1 MHFIEH
7 LIHVYGLVAV
17 ALVVGLECVGFPLPG
32 ETALLGAAIYAGT
45 KHDLNIV
52 AVIVTAAIAAIV
64 GRVLGYMLG
73 RVFGYWLLLRY
84 GGYVRMNEARIKLGQ
99 YLFLRHGGKIVF
111 LAQFV
116 PVLRT
121 FAGIFA
127 GANMMPWRDF
137 LYANVTGSIMW
148 SVSYGYAAYALG
160 RQFERLQGPV
170 VIVIARAHR
179 RGFIVGGIFI
189 NRHEAQLL
197 AEAERAMPGPLQDAV
212 VTAAGRF
219 TGDVRF
225 SLNPL
230 IRIAILD
237 EAGRV
242 IRLAIGVPEKG
253 PAKVA

>member
-7 LIHVYGLVAV
+7 LIHVYGLVTV
-17 ALVVGLECVGFPLPG
+17 ALIVGLECVGVPLPG

-52 AVIVTAAIAAIV
+52 AVILTAAAAAIV
-64 GRVLGYMLG
+64 GRMIGYALG
-73 RVFGYWLLLRY
+73 RGFGYWLLLRY
-84 GGYVRMNEARIKLGQ
+84 GGYVRMTEARIKLGQ

-111 LAQFV
+111 IAQFI

-137 LYANVTGSIMW
+137 LYANVMGSVIW
-148 SVSYGYAAYALG
+148 SLTYGYAAYALG

-170 VIVIARAHR
+170 VIIIAAITVV
-179 RGFIVGGIFI
+179 GFIIGGIFV

-197 AEAERAMPGPLQDAV
+197 AEAERAMPGPLK
-212 VTAAGRF
+212 
-219 TGDVRF
+219 
-225 SLNPL
+225 
-230 IRIAILD
+230 
-237 EAGRV
+237 
-242 IRLAIGVPEKG
+242 VP
-253 PAKVA
+253 